1 MTEAEE
7 KTRSQL
13 KFRRA
18 EKTLTKIID
27 EEWARGKISPQEI
40 KGGCLRRKVSGL
52 RAAIAKWDLDESGL
66 SLAESTA
73 CGGDYFEHRMGGCPF
88 RRRGTVIGA
97 SYYAIWDTMSPG
109 LSFAVGIAFV
119 LSGFGN
125 LKKSNS

>member
-27 EEWARGKISPQEI
+27 EEWARGKISPQEP
-40 KGGCLRRKVSGL
+40 K
-52 RAAIAKWDLDESGL
+52 
-66 SLAESTA
+66 
-73 CGGDYFEHRMGGCPF
+73 GGCPF
-88 RRRGTVIGA
+88 RRRGKGIGA

-119 LSGFGN
+119 LSGFDD